1 MYKKFRWSN
10 PGLYIEAILSRCSIS
25 IFLESVKDGKI
36 FRRFQGAFLY
46 PQNIGLKWINNE
58 NNYNWVRSNYLTHP
72 FCRFS
77 MPATSQTY
85 KAKRNESR
93 SLQKEDVYTLKEYQ
107 RVIEVGR
114 YMLYR
119 KIWYG
124 EELNFESNDAS
135 KK

>member
-1 MYKKFRWSN
+1 
-10 PGLYIEAILSRCSIS
+10 
-25 IFLESVKDGKI
+25 
-36 FRRFQGAFLY
+36 
-46 PQNIGLKWINNE
+46 
-58 NNYNWVRSNYLTHP
+58 
-72 FCRFS
+72 

-124 EELNFESNDAS
+124 EELNFESNDTS